1 MIYFKEDM
9 FEIFGKSKNNQ
20 TVILAEANEIW
31 LMHSILKIL
40 IKYTRYKKIIVRQ
53 SGKNYNRGR
62 NSRKKQNT
70 LVKSAVLSGVM
81 EIYAND
87 I

>member
-20 TVILAEANEIW
+20 TVILAEANESW

-40 IKYTRYKKIIVRQ
+40 IKDTRYKKIIVRQ
-53 SGKNYNRGR
+53 GGKTITEVETVEKNRIR
-62 NSRKKQNT
+62 
-70 LVKSAVLSGVM
+70 LSKVRF
-81 EIYAND
+81 
-87 I
+87 

>member
-20 TVILAEANEIW
+20 TVMLAEANESW

-40 IKYTRYKKIIVRQ
+40 IKDTRYKRIIVRQ
-53 SGKNYNRGR
+53 SGKTITVVETEEG
-62 NSRKKQNT
+62 
-70 LVKSAVLSGVM
+70 
-81 EIYAND
+81 
-87 I
+87 

>member
-53 SGKNYNRGR
+53 SGK
-62 NSRKKQNT
+62 K
-70 LVKSAVLSGVM
+70 L
-81 EIYAND
+81 
-87 I
+87 